1 MSRIGRKPVPIPAG
15 AKVTPREGSLLV
27 EGPKGRLEIPL
38 RAPIGATVEGGN
50 VRLENGSPADRR
62 ARAFHGLSRA
72 LLANA
77 IRGVTAGYER
87 RLEIVGVGWNAK
99 LQGKDLSLTVGFA
112 HPVVIPV
119 GEGLSV
125 ECPAP
130 TQILVRGAD
139 RQAVGSLAAKIRS
152 VRPPEPYN
160 GKGIKH
166 EGEVIRRKA
175 GKAFAAGA
183 AGGAGG

>member
-1 MSRIGRKPVPIPAG
+1 MSRIGRKPVPIPTG

-38 RAPIGATVEGGN
+38 RAPIGATLEGGT

-62 ARAFHGLSRA
+62 ARAAHGLSRA

-99 LQGKDLSLTVGFA
+99 LQGKDLALTVGFA
-112 HPVVIPV
+112 HPVVLPV

-125 ECPAP
+125 ECPQP
-130 TQILVRGAD
+130 TVIVVRGAD

-160 GKGIKH
+160 GKGIKYD
-166 EGEVIRRKA
+166 GEVIRRKA

-183 AGGAGG
+183 AGAGG